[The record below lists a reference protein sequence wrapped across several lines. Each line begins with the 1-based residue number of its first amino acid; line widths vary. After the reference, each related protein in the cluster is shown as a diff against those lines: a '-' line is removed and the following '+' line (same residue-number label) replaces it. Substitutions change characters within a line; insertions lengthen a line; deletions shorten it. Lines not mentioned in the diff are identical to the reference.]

1 MTFCRPQMWKL
12 CVVLDI
18 VSLYDKMY
26 LSLRERE
33 IMGRKKYYMI
43 LDTETTS
50 NAKTVYDIAYTI
62 IDRQGNIIEQANY
75 LVKEIIEHPF
85 LRGILQRDKYSAAK
99 YQETY
104 AELYTHKAMVK
115 SFLDIRC
122 NIRRAIRKY
131 NCPVIAYNVHFDKT
145 ALNDMAKDL
154 GKKSFFTK
162 DTQIWDLWNIALF
175 TLCDSINYTK
185 FCDTHGF
192 VNERGNR
199 QTTAESVYCYITKDP
214 NFKEAHTALADTE
227 IEAQILLACLKR
239 NA

>member
-1 MTFCRPQMWKL
+1 MT
-12 CVVLDI
+12 
-18 VSLYDKMY
+18 
-26 LSLRERE
+26 
-33 IMGRKKYYMI
+33 RKKYYMI

-85 LRGILQRDKYSAAK
+85 LRGILQRDKFSANK
-99 YQETY
+99 YKETY
-104 AELYTHKAMVK
+104 KELYTHKAIVK

-131 NCPVIAYNVHFDKT
+131 NCPVIAYNVAFDQT
-145 ALNDMAKDL
+145 ALNDMAQDL

-162 DTQIWDLWNIALF
+162 DTNIWDLWNISLYI
-175 TLCDSINYTK
+175 LCDSHNYTS

-192 VNERGNR
+192 INDRGNR
-199 QTTAESVYCYITKDP
+199 QTTAESVYCYISKDP
-214 NFKEAHTALADTE
+214 TFKEAHTALADTE

-239 NA
+239 HKKMHTELVGQAFRHPIWKKRCKAGC